1 MRRRRL
7 RDDPVAF
14 RVKYALLVQRLH
26 EVTDQGDDAPA
37 ELKLMS
43 APAVREAVEAT
54 KRLGL
59 AHEEGLKRERSVN
72 PEEALTS
79 ADADPIGALALFEA
93 SERELRRLGW
103 AWVGSEPPWYRRWL
117 RRRQS
122 SGDRR
127 LGAFLDRV
135 VEPAAVVVF
144 FSCLVESRQ
153 WEPQR
158 FLPKRTTKRRLRRR
172 SPLHRWHQDRSQWL
186 DQYLDILREPERRK
200 LWWPWRFVA
209 WLGLTAVRP
218 VPPTNYRVRYNLA
231 CLYSR
236 LAHHVLLIDGLDDLE
251 LVRYQQQ
258 FLAEAATHLS
268 LCFTRAKLRQRDAIA
283 QWARKDP
290 ALATLRLDE
299 EERFFEIVG
308 RDE

>member
-1 MRRRRL
+1 MTRRKL

-26 EVTDQGDDAPA
+26 EATDRPDGAPA
-37 ELKLMS
+37 ELKLLS
-43 APAVREAVEAT
+43 APAVRAAVEAT
-54 KRLGL
+54 ERLGL
-59 AHEEGLKRERSVN
+59 AREEGLTRERSVN
-72 PEEALTS
+72 PGQALAS
-79 ADADPIGALALFEA
+79 ADADPIGALALVEA

-103 AWVGSEPPWYRRWL
+103 GWVGSEPPWYRRWL

-144 FSCLVESRQ
+144 FSCMVERGK
-153 WEPQR
+153 WEPER
-158 FLPKRTTKRRLRRR
+158 FLPKQTTRRRLRRR
-172 SPLHRWHQDRSQWL
+172 SFLHRWRQDRMQWL

-200 LWWPWRFVA
+200 LWRPLRFVA
-209 WLGLTAVRP
+209 WLGLTALRP

-236 LAHHVLLIDGLDDLE
+236 LARHVLLVDGLDELE
-251 LVRYQQQ
+251 SVEYERQ

-268 LCFTRAKLRQRDAIA
+268 LCFTRARLRQRDAIA

-290 ALATLRLDE
+290 ALATLRLKD